1 MNEFNEDE
9 LVQKTTAEYLRD
21 SLGWEIHF
29 AHNTETFGE
38 SGTFGRKDDRE
49 VLLKKYLL
57 PALRKLNPDLPEEAY
72 QGAMKKLSDAG
83 VGKSLE
89 QINRDNY
96 KYLLNGVPVEF
107 QVNGK
112 FTQRNLQL
120 IDFDHADN
128 NHFLA
133 VREFFVKGYLYR
145 RRADIMG
152 FINGIPVIFIELKN
166 VHRNIRSAF
175 EDNLKD
181 YKTSVPQL
189 FHHNAIIVLSNG
201 IDAKLGALTSR
212 FEHFHEW
219 KRLAEDDAGRVD
231 METLLKGI
239 FRKENLLDILENF
252 ILFDESGG
260 KIVKILAKNHQYLG
274 VNLGLASVLQRKE
287 KQGKLG
293 VFWHTQG
300 SGKSYSMVFF
310 TRKIHRKIGSNF
322 TFLICTDRED
332 LDTQIYK
339 TFAGVGL
346 VENDKDPCRA
356 SSGEHLKQLLQEHKS
371 YIFSLIQKFNQ
382 DVDPA
387 NAYNTREDIIVIT
400 DEAHRTQYGRLA
412 LNLRNA
418 LPKASFLGFTGTPLM
433 KGDADEPTR
442 KVFGEYVST
451 YDFQRAVDDNA
462 TVPLYYDARGEK
474 LGISIQGLNEKIAE
488 KLEEFTDGDL
498 DEKLKLE
505 KELARDYHIIT
516 ASKRLESIAIDFVEH
531 YSKAWESGK
540 AMFVCIDKLTCVR
553 MYNLIKYHWE
563 EQKKSVRNSIEK
575 SADDQEAIYSSRKL
589 AWMEETRMAVV
600 ISEEQNEE
608 DKFQKWDLS
617 ILEHRK
623 LMKDGFQLESGR
635 RMDLETAFKDPDHPF
650 RIVFVCA
657 MWLTGFDV
665 PSLSTLYLDKPLK
678 AHTLMQAIAR
688 ANRVYA
694 EKTNGL
700 IVDYVGILKN
710 LRDALL
716 DFTGKK
722 GDTGDKP
729 PAPPEEELLGRLAEA
744 YLMIDTFFTEKG
756 FSLQTLFG
764 AIGFDKIL
772 LLKDAKEAINESS
785 ESRRRFEIMARL
797 FFKLFKACINNKGIN
812 EYKKGYDA
820 INVIYKSLQEDR
832 ENADIDEIIKELQD
846 IVNQSVGLL
855 KARSSESR
863 LFDISKIDFN
873 ALQENFKKSKT
884 QKTTVQNLKDAVER
898 KLQTMM
904 SLNPSRVDFQKKYQE
919 IIDDLNNEKNRQT
932 IEDTFKQLIEFIEEL
947 SEEEMR
953 ASKEGLKEESLAV
966 YDILRK
972 PSLATEEKSK
982 VKDIAKSL
990 FQNIESL
997 IQGMHDWS
1005 EKQSTRDTIKAKIRD
1020 YLWDDKTG
1028 LPASYSDEE
1037 IEQKTEE
1044 IFLLLIR

>member
-418 LPKASFLGFTGTPLM
+418 LPKASFLGF
-433 KGDADEPTR
+433 
-442 KVFGEYVST
+442 
-451 YDFQRAVDDNA
+451 
-462 TVPLYYDARGEK
+462 
-474 LGISIQGLNEKIAE
+474 
-488 KLEEFTDGDL
+488 
-498 DEKLKLE
+498 
-505 KELARDYHIIT
+505 
-516 ASKRLESIAIDFVEH
+516 
-531 YSKAWESGK
+531 
-540 AMFVCIDKLTCVR
+540 
-553 MYNLIKYHWE
+553 
-563 EQKKSVRNSIEK
+563 RNS
-575 SADDQEAIYSSRKL
+575 SY
-589 AWMEETRMAVV
+589 
-600 ISEEQNEE
+600 
-608 DKFQKWDLS
+608 
-617 ILEHRK
+617 
-623 LMKDGFQLESGR
+623 
-635 RMDLETAFKDPDHPF
+635 
-650 RIVFVCA
+650 
-657 MWLTGFDV
+657 
-665 PSLSTLYLDKPLK
+665 
-678 AHTLMQAIAR
+678 
-688 ANRVYA
+688 
-694 EKTNGL
+694 
-700 IVDYVGILKN
+700 
-710 LRDALL
+710 
-716 DFTGKK
+716 
-722 GDTGDKP
+722 
-729 PAPPEEELLGRLAEA
+729 
-744 YLMIDTFFTEKG
+744 
-756 FSLQTLFG
+756 
-764 AIGFDKIL
+764 
-772 LLKDAKEAINESS
+772 
-785 ESRRRFEIMARL
+785 
-797 FFKLFKACINNKGIN
+797 
-812 EYKKGYDA
+812 
-820 INVIYKSLQEDR
+820 
-832 ENADIDEIIKELQD
+832 
-846 IVNQSVGLL
+846 
-855 KARSSESR
+855 
-863 LFDISKIDFN
+863 
-873 ALQENFKKSKT
+873 
-884 QKTTVQNLKDAVER
+884 ER
-898 KLQTMM
+898 
-904 SLNPSRVDFQKKYQE
+904 
-919 IIDDLNNEKNRQT
+919 
-932 IEDTFKQLIEFIEEL
+932 
-947 SEEEMR
+947 
-953 ASKEGLKEESLAV
+953 
-966 YDILRK
+966 
-972 PSLATEEKSK
+972 
-982 VKDIAKSL
+982 
-990 FQNIESL
+990 
-997 IQGMHDWS
+997 
-1005 EKQSTRDTIKAKIRD
+1005 
-1020 YLWDDKTG
+1020 
-1028 LPASYSDEE
+1028 
-1037 IEQKTEE
+1037 
-1044 IFLLLIR
+1044 